1 MGKKLYVGN
10 LDYAVDEGTLRL
22 MFTPFGTVET
32 ANVIH
37 DRYTGQSKGFGF
49 VEMSS
54 NEEAQ
59 AAISALNGKEHTG
72 RTLKVNPAKPQEER
86 GKGGGRNA
94 YGGRGDRRR

>member
-10 LDYAVDEGTLRL
+10 LDYGIDESALRQ
-22 MFTPFGTVET
+22 MFSPFGKVET
-32 ANVIH
+32 ANVIN

-49 VEMSS
+49 VEMST

-59 AAISALNGKEHTG
+59 AAISALDGKEHTG
-72 RTLKVNPAKPQEER
+72 RTLKVNPAKPQEDR
-86 GKGGGRNA
+86 GKGGRSS

>member
-10 LDYAVDEGTLRL
+10 LDYGVDEAALRQ
-22 MFTPFGTVET
+22 MFTPFGRVET
-32 ANVIH
+32 ASVIN

-49 VEMSS
+49 VEMST

-59 AAISALNGKEHTG
+59 AAIAALNGKEHTG

-86 GKGGGRNA
+86 GKGGGRTG
-94 YGGRGDRRR
+94 YGGRGDWRR